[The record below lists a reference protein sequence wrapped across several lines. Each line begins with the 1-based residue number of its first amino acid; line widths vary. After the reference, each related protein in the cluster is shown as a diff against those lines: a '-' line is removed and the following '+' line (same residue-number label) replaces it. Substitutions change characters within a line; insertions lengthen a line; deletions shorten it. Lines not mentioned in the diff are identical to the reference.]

1 MTMTEAV
8 DAALLGDEKGYQYL
22 YESTYSYNFYL
33 AGKYLRNDQDA
44 VNDVLQDS
52 YIKAFNNLHQL
63 EDPEKFPKWFSAIVT
78 RTALNELRKK
88 KAVLFSQMQDEDS
101 ELDFSDNF
109 ESDRIDEQPEALM
122 DEVETKR
129 LLQEMLDTLSDEQR
143 LCIVM
148 YYFEELSVREIAE
161 ELSVSENTVKSRLNY
176 GRKNIKEKVLELEK
190 KGTKLYSM
198 LPIPFFLYLFKTDA
212 KACEGEVAAGE
223 FGNVLKSVTSA
234 RGKGRLEAYEKT
246 SKSITS
252 KAAKTIITGGIKKK
266 IAVGILAIGVT
277 TVGIVG
283 IIQIINREE
292 PEAAD
297 PQVFVEILE
306 KQRSEVDEY
315 NDQDKTI
322 KAFLSGTE
330 EETIEEIEDEQDRK
344 EEGLDYEG
352 ELEIIE
358 EHVGGTYLCRADQ
371 SEYELSVA
379 DSARMYLTTFSE
391 NADGNF
397 QIMVPGS
404 AFRELHFGYGVTY
417 EQCEL
422 YDFAGEIF
430 GNAIVENGE
439 ITYFNE
445 YFRE

>member
-63 EDPEKFPKWFSAIVT
+63 EDPEKFSKWFSAIVT

-88 KAVLFSQMQDEDS
+88 KAVLFSQMQDEDG

-122 DEVETKR
+122 DGVETKR

-148 YYFEELSVREIAE
+148 YYFEELSVKEIAE

-212 KACEGEVAAGE
+212 KACEGEMEGSG

-234 RGKGRLEAYEKT
+234 GKKVGFEVHD
-246 SKSITS
+246 STS

-266 IAVGILAIGVT
+266 IAVGILVIGVT

-283 IIQIINREE
+283 ITQIINREE
-292 PEAAD
+292 TKDAD
-297 PQVFVEILE
+297 SKVFVELLK

-315 NDQDKTI
+315 SDQDKTI
-322 KAFLSGTE
+322 KAFLSGDE
-330 EETIEEIEDEQDRK
+330 EETEGEQDRK
-344 EEGLDYEG
+344 EDGLNYEG
-352 ELEIIE
+352 ELEIVE
-358 EHVGGTYLCRADQ
+358 EYVDGTYLCRADQ
-371 SEYELSVA
+371 SEYVLTVA
-379 DSARMYLTTFSE
+379 DSARMYLTSFSD
-391 NADGNF
+391 NADDNF
-397 QIMVPGS
+397 QIMIPGS
-404 AFRELHFGYGVTY
+404 AFRELHFGYGVIY

-430 GNAIVENGE
+430 GNTIVENGE